1 MAFGIIYDEI
11 KSTAMNFRNTL
22 MNALVTEKFR
32 KMLDAMSTS
41 ATISNTVLNQMNISA
56 YQFKSFDNYTG
67 LIAPSG
73 LTNSPTDSSVPRVT
87 FSWTGETLNRF
98 VGSEL
103 VRLIPVSEMTYEP
116 ENVISFKSGVSDKLN
131 RLAVVL
137 MVPISDPHDPPANAD
152 FHDYKYAYYLPKY
165 VEENPPNMRYTVGD
179 KATVYLQLEWSYMM
193 GEEQTVACEIEWVRG
208 RMATYDFGYV
218 NGIRTKFDI
227 WIGCE
232 AMLSYE
238 SYTGTKQFL
247 ISPDAVIYT
256 YSCPDDA
263 FLQISDLTSF
273 PCSNPEGMYML
284 AVTYTLTNTWVYL
297 GVGAISLPPVDYLY
311 E

>member
-1 MAFGIIYDEI
+1 MAFSVVYDEI

-56 YQFKSFDNYTG
+56 YQFKALDNVTG
-67 LIAPSG
+67 LIAPAG

-98 VGSEL
+98 IGSEL

-116 ENVISFKSGVSDKLN
+116 ENVIDFKSGVSDKLN
-131 RLAVVL
+131 RLSVVL
-137 MVPISDPHDPPANAD
+137 MVPISDPHNPPANAD
-152 FHDYKYAYYLPKY
+152 FHDYKYAYYLPESVTEYPFPDYKY
-165 VEENPPNMRYTVGD
+165 SVAN
-179 KATVYLQLEWSYMM
+179 KATFYLQLEWAYMM
-193 GEEQTVACEIEWVRG
+193 GEEQTIACQLDWVRG
-208 RMATYDFGYV
+208 RMATYNFGYV
-218 NGIRTKFDI
+218 NGINTSFDI

-232 AMLSYE
+232 AKLTYE
-238 SYTGTKQFL
+238 SLTGTKSFV
-247 ISPDAVIYT
+247 ISPDAVIYK
-256 YSCPDDA
+256 YNAPSNA

-273 PCSNPEGMYML
+273 PCNQPGGMYML
-284 AVTYTLTNTWVYL
+284 AVTYTLTNSWVYL
-297 GVGAISLPPVDYLY
+297 GSGVMSVP
-311 E
+311 

>member
-41 ATISNTVLNQMNISA
+41 ATISSTVLNQMNISA

-87 FSWTGETLNRF
+87 FQWTGDTLNRF
-98 VGSEL
+98 IGSEL

-116 ENVISFKSGVSDKLN
+116 ENVIDFKSGVSDKLN
-131 RLAVVL
+131 RLSVVL
-137 MVPISDPHDPPANAD
+137 MVPISDPHNPPSGAD
-152 FHDYKYAYYLPKY
+152 FHDYKYAYYLPKE
-165 VEENPPNMRYTVGD
+165 VTENLPTMRYSLD
-179 KATVYLQLEWSYMM
+179 YKATFYLQLEWAYMM
-193 GEEQTVACEIEWVRG
+193 GEAETVECELGWVEG
-208 RMATYDFGYV
+208 RMSTYDFGYI
-218 NGIRTKFDI
+218 NGIYTEFDI
-227 WIGCE
+227 WTGCKVR
-232 AMLSYE
+232 LNYE
-238 SYTGTKQFL
+238 SSTGYRSFV
-247 ISPDAVIYT
+247 ISPDAVIYK
-256 YSCPDDA
+256 YNAPENA
-263 FLQISDLTSF
+263 YLQVSDLTSF

-297 GVGAISLPPVDYLY
+297 GSYPFSIMW
-311 E
+311 